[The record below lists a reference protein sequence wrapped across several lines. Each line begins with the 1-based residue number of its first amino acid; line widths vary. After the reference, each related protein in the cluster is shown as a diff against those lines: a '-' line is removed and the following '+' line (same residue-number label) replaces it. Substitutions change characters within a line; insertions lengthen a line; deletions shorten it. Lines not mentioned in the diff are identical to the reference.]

1 MISSSLLVEDQP
13 GSVQTYSS
21 YETFPHQFFKH
32 MLRLEDLNTIPTLSS
47 IAQAILSYK
56 LVIIT
61 DGSHNYVSKQGSQAM
76 ALTNGTE
83 LLWLN
88 DGPCMGHGMT
98 MNPKRA
104 KLCGL
109 TSALYL
115 ALWVCLN
122 QTIHYGSI
130 AFLCN
135 SKGAIATLN
144 RIAGGLPLKKPVNDM
159 DLTVECHEIIKK
171 LPIKVKFKWLP
182 GHKRADDLLSKIQRT
197 VQPAAK
203 QRNSENSTP
212 TSILPPSYKIAISYK
227 GQLIPTNL
235 RKIVQ
240 KVAHTTD
247 LQETVMKNTGWTLSQ
262 FKEINWLAHERA
274 FLSLG
279 HFHQISICKLV
290 HNLICT
296 NNTQKRYYG
305 KPDLCPRCEV
315 GSESMS
321 QLLCCPSKYSSN
333 HRRIAQEE
341 LVSQLNNIGTPERI
355 TSTILYGLS
364 SFVNQTNG
372 KLHGKPTTFGS
383 IVPQDM
389 LATQCITSQTAL
401 GWDQFFMAT
410 IPSPLLPTAR
420 PKW

>member
-1 MISSSLLVEDQP
+1 M
-13 GSVQTYSS
+13 
-21 YETFPHQFFKH
+21 
-32 MLRLEDLNTIPTLSS
+32 
-47 IAQAILSYK
+47 
-56 LVIIT
+56 
-61 DGSHNYVSKQGSQAM
+61 
-76 ALTNGTE
+76 
-83 LLWLN
+83 
-88 DGPCMGHGMT
+88 
-98 MNPKRA
+98 
-104 KLCGL
+104 
-109 TSALYL
+109 
-115 ALWVCLN
+115 
-122 QTIHYGSI
+122 
-130 AFLCN
+130 
-135 SKGAIATLN
+135 N

-262 FKEINWLAHERA
+262 FKEINWLAQERA

-341 LVSQLNNIGTPERI
+341 LVSQLNNIGTHTRENYFHNPLWLIIICQPDKRQIAWKTNYIRI
-355 TSTILYGLS
+355 NSPSRHASHAVHHIPNRTWVGPIFHGDD
-364 SFVNQTNG
+364 SFA
-372 KLHGKPTTFGS
+372 TT
-383 IVPQDM
+383 
-389 LATQCITSQTAL
+389 AHRKT
-401 GWDQFFMAT
+401 
-410 IPSPLLPTAR
+410 
-420 PKW
+420 